1 MIADFFTKPLQ
12 GKKFH
17 MFRRIIMGWD
27 HISTLWTSDPIN
39 AESSSSKERVE
50 QNRIVETEKSVSEDG
65 SCTWADV
72 VKNATASASKETR
85 VGVAPRVGVEKTV
98 KFEMKNRKMSD
109 LG

>member
-50 QNRIVETEKSVSEDG
+50 QDRIVETEKSLSEDG

-85 VGVAPRVGVEKTV
+85 VGVAPRVGVEK
-98 KFEMKNRKMSD
+98 NRKMSD